1 MTANARLTLTT
12 ACLIVVSALAL
23 AGALSACQYAGDALG
38 MSKPLPDEY
47 AVSVGPNLAV
57 PPDVELRP
65 PTTGGEAMAGADGAA
80 IVFGSGDGIDGTPS
94 VPTTL
99 TNLSAG
105 EYALLEQARAI
116 TSNGAI
122 RQILGESLPLVP
134 EPVLVDPVGEPV
146 PTSPETVPGTGVE
159 LVPTISSPAPD
170 DVLDS
175 FFDDLMFWEGATG
188 EIQDDA
194 VIDPAREA
202 ERLEQNAAEG
212 KSAAEGATPIL
223 LDGEPAVI
231 EAAP

>member
-1 MTANARLTLTT
+1 MTANPRPALTA
-12 ACLIVVSALAL
+12 ACLIVLGALVL
-23 AGALSACQYAGDALG
+23 AGALSACQSAGEALG

-65 PTTGGEAMAGADGAA
+65 PTPGSESTAGADGAA
-80 IVFGSGDGIDGTPS
+80 IVFGSGDGIGGTPS
-94 VPTTL
+94 VPTTP

-116 TSNGAI
+116 TSNGSI
-122 RQILGESLPLVP
+122 RQILGEPLPSAPV
-134 EPVLVDPVGEPV
+134 PVLADPAGVPV
-146 PTSPETVPGTGVE
+146 PTAPETMPGAGAE
-159 LVPTISSPAPD
+159 LVPAISGPAPD
-170 DVLDS
+170 DVIDS

-188 EIQDDA
+188 EIRDDA

-212 KSAAEGATPIL
+212 KSATEGATPNL